1 MHKGS
6 VFIHRGETLVKVKQ
20 QQQKQKHQKNYDFM
34 CWSVV
39 NGREE
44 MNHGSGRW
52 VGGDDCICPCGA
64 VGRTLVV
71 ERSFGEASENV
82 NQSEK

>member
-34 CWSVV
+34 C
-39 NGREE
+39 
-44 MNHGSGRW
+44 
-52 VGGDDCICPCGA
+52 
-64 VGRTLVV
+64 
-71 ERSFGEASENV
+71 
-82 NQSEK
+82 